1 MKKLLTALVL
11 IAPALAFAW
20 PSSGGGGSGTAT
32 ALQTA
37 SGTVSISGAAAPT
50 SGQVLSAT
58 SATAAGWA
66 SLTGTGTVT
75 SVTSANP
82 DITVATST
90 TTPVLTLVEAPA
102 LRSATTTVN
111 VSSATA
117 PTAGQ
122 VLTAS
127 SPTAATWAT
136 IGNVPSA
143 TTATNLSGGSV
154 SATTMAM
161 SGTLLNSTGAG
172 LTVQNTG
179 DTYGP
184 VSFSIFNRNGVN
196 GLQITNTGEDLVDS
210 VAQTS
215 TGARQIIRFEHRSG
229 ELINAANTAGE
240 YQIGPGYNALTGV
253 MPNFVIGGGVV
264 QSLVPMAGTTL
275 SLSGTITSASKAGL
289 TPVAITVGASP
300 FAYTATATGSVAVSG
315 GAVTNMTLTRGG
327 TVVWNTTLSSAVIP
341 VTLNDVVTVTYT
353 TAPTMNELP
362 N

>member
-11 IAPALAFAW
+11 ISPALAFAW

-58 SATAAGWA
+58 SATAAVWA

-102 LRSATTTVN
+102 LQSATTTVN

-179 DTYGP
+179 DIYGA
-184 VSFSIFNRNGVN
+184 VSFSIFNRTGIN

-215 TGARQIIRFEHRSG
+215 TGAIQNIRFEHRSG

-240 YQIGPGYNALTGV
+240 YQIGPGYNASIGHY
-253 MPNFVIGGGVV
+253 PNFVIGSVV
-264 QSLVPMAGTTL
+264 QSLAPMQGTSLT
-275 SLSGTITSASKAGL
+275 LSGTLTSASKAGL

-353 TAPTMNELP
+353 TTPTMNELP

>member
-58 SATAAGWA
+58 SATAAVWA

-102 LRSATTTVN
+102 LQSATTTVN

-127 SPTAATWAT
+127 SSTAATWAT

-184 VSFSIFNRNGVN
+184 LSFSIFNRNGVN
-196 GLQITNTGEDLVDS
+196 GLQITNTGQDLVDS
-210 VAQTS
+210 VSQTS
-215 TGARQIIRFEHRSG
+215 TGAIQNIRFEHRSG
-229 ELINAANTAGE
+229 SLINAANTAGE
-240 YQIGPGYNALTGV
+240 YQIGPAQY
-253 MPNFVIGGGVV
+253 PNFVIGSVV
-264 QSLVPMAGTTL
+264 QSLAPMQGTSLT
-275 SLSGTITSASKAGL
+275 LSGTLTSASKAGL
-289 TPVAITVGASP
+289 TPVPITVGASP

-327 TVVWNTTLSSAVIP
+327 TVVWNTTLSSGVIP